1 MRQLTHT
8 QAAHS
13 LQPTARQQVLLHAVV
28 GSLVLCAVLGPTTAR
43 AGVIVVQAQHAAQP
57 SVGGQK
63 VHFVKL
69 QAALGTN
76 AARNFLRALAPAQA
90 AASVLNNMTV
100 SANGKRL
107 AMQPALARERI
118 SQLLR
123 QHLSIP

>member
-1 MRQLTHT
+1 MRKPTHT
-8 QAAHS
+8 QPVNPT
-13 LQPTARQQVLLHAVV
+13 QPISRQQVFLHVVV
-28 GSLVLCAVLGPTTAR
+28 GSLVLCAVLVPPAAQ
-43 AGVIVVQAQHAAQP
+43 AGTLAVQAQHTAQP
-57 SVGGQK
+57 AVGGQK

-76 AARNFLRALAPAQA
+76 AARNCLRSLAPAQA
-90 AASVLNNMTV
+90 AAIVLNNMTV

-118 SQLLR
+118 GQLLR

>member
-8 QAAHS
+8 QTVHS
-13 LQPTARQQVLLHAVV
+13 AQPTSRQQVFLHAVV
-28 GSLVLCAVLGPTTAR
+28 GSLVLCAVLVPPTTH
-43 AGVIVVQAQHAAQP
+43 AGVLVVQEQHTAQP
-57 SVGGQK
+57 EVGGQK

-76 AARNFLRALAPAQA
+76 AARNFLRALAPAQSA
-90 AASVLNNMTV
+90 VIVLNNMTV

-107 AMQPALARERI
+107 AMQPALPRERI
-118 SQLLR
+118 GQLLR